1 MNNLKKLSMNNK
13 ETNHWKKKRGSW
25 HQYSKQNM
33 QLVSNSMQVNPKKKM
48 VCSFQHIPFLPQGSK
63 CSFSTNISMQAPS
76 SAPESTIERCV
87 LRSGGAKDSDNADTA
102 QQPSKGI
109 VGYNC
114 FRL

>member
-1 MNNLKKLSMNNK
+1 
-13 ETNHWKKKRGSW
+13 
-25 HQYSKQNM
+25 
-33 QLVSNSMQVNPKKKM
+33 
-48 VCSFQHIPFLPQGSK
+48 
-63 CSFSTNISMQAPS
+63 MQAPS

-87 LRSGGAKDSDNADTA
+87 LRSGGAKESDNADTA